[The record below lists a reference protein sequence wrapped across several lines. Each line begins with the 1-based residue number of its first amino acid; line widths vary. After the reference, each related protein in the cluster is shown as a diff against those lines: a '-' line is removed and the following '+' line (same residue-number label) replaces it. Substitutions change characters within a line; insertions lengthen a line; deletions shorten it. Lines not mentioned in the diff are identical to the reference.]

1 MIVAVLGFNYGDKFY
16 EYEFI
21 FTLNSKAPTAI
32 PEAAPVPASPMKCSL
47 PILLAKRENPT

>member
-1 MIVAVLGFNYGDKFY
+1 MIVGVLGFNYGDKFY
-16 EYEFI
+16 DEFI

>member
-1 MIVAVLGFNYGDKFY
+1 MYIVSFFYGIYLF
-16 EYEFI
+16 YEFI

>member
-1 MIVAVLGFNYGDKFY
+1 MIMVVLGFFHRNKV
-16 EYEFI
+16 YEFI